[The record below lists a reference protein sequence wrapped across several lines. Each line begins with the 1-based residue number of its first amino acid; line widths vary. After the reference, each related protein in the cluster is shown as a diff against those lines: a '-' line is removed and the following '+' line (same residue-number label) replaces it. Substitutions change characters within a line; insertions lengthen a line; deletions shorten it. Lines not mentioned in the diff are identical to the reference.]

1 MCFANSY
8 FVHYLSM
15 SNFSALNSLNCFYV
29 FLLDSAKLRASFLIR
44 YLMHSEAD
52 ISPRR
57 FSDSWTLI
65 RSKASRVSS
74 SALNII
80 VLSNVAPPSLCDS
93 SLCDTLYKQIINKSS
108 IIFIFCLL
116 PHPTAQ
122 DLKSRVPLKSHDMSV
137 RNTLINDTAV
147 I

>member
-15 SNFSALNSLNCFYV
+15 SNFSALNSLNCVYV

-80 VLSNVAPPSLCDS
+80 VLSNVAPPSLCD
-93 SLCDTLYKQIINKSS
+93 TLYKQIINKSS

-116 PHPTAQ
+116 PYPTAQ
-122 DLKSRVPLKSHDMSV
+122 DLKSRALLKVHDISV
-137 RNTLINDTAV
+137 IYALINDICV